1 MLPILRVR
9 RQAQKGGGPAGHL
22 QGPPP
27 SRPLPPEP
35 LCSLAFRGKP
45 PSRSVRPD
53 PPSHG
58 HSGWS
63 VLGTYSVPGV
73 WLAVGSRGLSRP
85 LRFASTSANEPS
97 QVAPAQGSLHLHQQS
112 GRRSLLIFT
121 LRISRLATQAPA
133 TLASQRAAWVTHSQA
148 LPQPADGIRIL
159 KDPQHMKV

>member
-9 RQAQKGGGPAGHL
+9 RQAQKGGGPARHL

-45 PSRSVRPD
+45 PSRSVRPE

-58 HSGWS
+58 HSDWS

-97 QVAPAQGSLHLHQQS
+97 QVALAQGSLHQQS
-112 GRRSLLIFT
+112 SRQGLLIFT
-121 LRISRLATQAPA
+121 LRTSRLATQAPA
-133 TLASQRAAWVTHSQA
+133 TLASQGTAWATHSQA
-148 LPQPADGIRIL
+148 LPRPADGICIL